1 MTRKIAA
8 VFASVLILAGCKG
21 EAPSQDVSPSN
32 NNDPGIGF
40 TYNGKPGISFGEEI
54 PLVIP
59 FDGSSPGMGWS
70 P

>member
-1 MTRKIAA
+1 MTRKILA

-21 EAPSQDVSPSN
+21 EAPSKDVSPSN
-32 NNDPGIGF
+32 NDDPGIGF
-40 TYNGKPGISFGEEI
+40 TYNGKPGISFGEDI